1 MTTHKGL
8 RRRAHFLGTKI
19 KSLRKRNNLTLED
32 LSVRCV
38 QVDAQAA
45 PSVSYLSMIENGRRV
60 PSEPL
65 LRIIA
70 DIFQKDVDW
79 FFDQSLDDPAI
90 DPAPADSPVSA
101 LPFEPGFLF
110 SESLLQLAIPE
121 LLAQTGTTGRQ
132 FAHLLIRAHQESSK
146 NRFPDIERAA
156 ESVGRKLFPLRLDDV
171 FDFAADLG
179 LQIQWFDKSPFK
191 DRGDTDVPLDTV
203 VRSFFDAPNK
213 VYLNNALKE
222 TPSRL
227 KFALANNIA
236 HKVLVPLDTVVRSF
250 FDAPN
255 RVYLNNALKKTPS
268 RLKFD
273 LANNIA
279 HKVLHDG
286 DGARAPQVSGG
297 RVTGRRHDAD
307 SPNVDAQ
314 DILFAWRDFEC
325 SYFAA
330 ALLAPKTPFR
340 QFLARHA
347 YAIDVGDKA
356 ELSTTLV
363 MRRMSSVS
371 PYPHWHYF
379 DAYPPGNLRAVYRG
393 NGIPLPW
400 GNMRMI
406 SDPCQHW
413 AVFRMLNTHSTKPS
427 AQISVLRSG
436 DDKRL
441 YCCQSIRSKD
451 AAGNPHVLCVGV
463 DLAPALR
470 AQNIDPSETIDE
482 IERSCN
488 ATGGTGAIPKN
499 ARQQLDSVGKIL
511 NIGWIA
517 EGTQKDA
524 TIICP
529 RSTTCPREKHCIG
542 KQPPKLKPQID
553 QIRESL
559 LATKG

>member
-1 MTTHKGL
+1 MQARTGI

-32 LSVRCV
+32 LSVRCI
-38 QVDAQAA
+38 QEDAAAA
-45 PSVSYLSMIENGRRV
+45 PSVSYLSMIENGKRV
-60 PSEPL
+60 PSEQL

-70 DIFQKDVDW
+70 DIFQKELAW
-79 FFDQSLDDPAI
+79 FFDESLEDDVI
-90 DPAPADSPVSA
+90 DVAPTAAVRGMP
-101 LPFEPGFLF
+101 LEPGFLF

-132 FAHLLIRAHQESSK
+132 FAHLLIRAHQESSH

-156 ESVGRKLFPLRLDDV
+156 ERVGGKRFPLSVEDV
-171 FDFAADLG
+171 WDIATDLG
-179 LQIQWFDKSPFK
+179 LKIEWFDKHTFK
-191 DRGDTDVPLDTV
+191 DKGDTSTPLNTL

-213 VYLNNALKE
+213 VYLNRALE
-222 TPSRL
+222 GTE
-227 KFALANNIA
+227 A
-236 HKVLVPLDTVVRSF
+236 
-250 FDAPN
+250 
-255 RVYLNNALKKTPS
+255 

-273 LANNIA
+273 LANHIA
-279 HKVLHDG
+279 HKILHDG

-297 RVTGRRHDAD
+297 RVSGRRHDAE
-307 SPNVDAQ
+307 SESLDAQ

-340 QFLARHA
+340 QFLAKHA
-347 YAIDVGDKA
+347 YAITAGDKVG
-356 ELSTTLV
+356 LTTTLV
-363 MRRMSSVS
+363 MRRMPSVS

-400 GNMRMI
+400 GNMTMI

-413 AVFRMLNTHSTKPS
+413 AVFRMLGTTSKKPAS
-427 AQISVLRSG
+427 QISVLRSG

-451 AAGNPHVLCVGV
+451 AAGNPHVLCAGV

-470 AQNIDPSETIDE
+470 QQNIDAMETIDA
-482 IERSCN
+482 IEASCN
-488 ATGGTGAIPKN
+488 RNGGTGPIPAK
-499 ARQQLDSVGKIL
+499 ATRQLESISKIL

-517 EGTQKDA
+517 EGAEKDA

-529 RSTTCPREKHCIG
+529 RSSGCPRDKHCLG
-542 KQPPKLKPQID
+542 KPTPKLKSQID
-553 QIRESL
+553 DIRDSVLSE
-559 LATKG
+559 